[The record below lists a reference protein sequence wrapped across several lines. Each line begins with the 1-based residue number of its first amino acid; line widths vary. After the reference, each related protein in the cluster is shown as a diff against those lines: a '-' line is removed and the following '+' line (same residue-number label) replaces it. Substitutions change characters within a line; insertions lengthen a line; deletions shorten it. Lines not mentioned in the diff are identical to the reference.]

1 MSIKHT
7 HVCVFIFK
15 VYVCILNGKII
26 NITVYI
32 YIYIFYWLINNS
44 I

>member
-1 MSIKHT
+1 LVIINILMSIKHT

-32 YIYIFYWLINNS
+32 YIFFID
-44 I
+44 